1 MSSDEVLKQLL
12 WKHEATIT
20 DLAHQLGGPDAE
32 CRIEDIHGN
41 PLWDSEFVACPEGR
55 HEREHAAGGAWE
67 EGAAAPGEPT
77 RLSLESAG
85 PGPGGPASGAA
96 GGATHGAGSR
106 TSLEPG
112 WIVPLAQMGRL
123 VIRTPSPPSNGPT
136 QLAALGRFLI
146 GSMETEEELDRV
158 VEDHIAN
165 TNQLVALY
173 HIIGATHETWDLAD
187 KLDVMLEE
195 AGRQIGTSLA
205 FLLISQDDEEHFAL
219 WPGDDE
225 LRRKRARTLL
235 DLCAG
240 EQDAFIGDEPEPFVA
255 APILVRDEIVGW
267 LGAGERP
274 VGDPLGQ
281 RDMKHVSALA
291 ELSAGFLQTS
301 RLQDQVVANTK
312 LQRELEIAS
321 QIQDML
327 MPREVP
333 QPKGV
338 GVAASCR
345 PASSVGGD
353 FFVVQKLADERIAF
367 ALGDVTGK
375 GVPAALIMAMA
386 RTVFRSLTP
395 LSGGAGVVLD
405 RLSEV
410 LYDDLEEVGKFVTLV
425 LGFWDPR
432 AGSLEIANAG
442 HSPVLYRAHADAA
455 FVALEPEQP
464 PLGVLPEPGAP
475 TVTVEFGPGSVF
487 LACSDGVT
495 EARDPDGGFYGDE
508 RLQGLIDELGMVEA
522 EALRSRILADVELFS
537 RGAPQSDDQTILI
550 LAHGEVESRVEDL
563 PGSDSREVRS
573 RDITAHLGSSG
584 AELRTEHAGGV
595 IASGVDGGGVTV
607 ETGLK
612 LLVEYSACLC
622 CRAETAGLSALNRE
636 FDRWI
641 QKVISGMPDRAQQE
655 TVVCTG
661 EDLKLAVYEAVANI
675 VEHGQVPNDDRVE
688 IAFHANAN
696 GLEAEVVS
704 TGTPFDPTA
713 TRISPPAPE
722 EMAEGGYG
730 LHLIRSLTDHIG
742 YDSKDGQHTLRL
754 TRLWRAST

>member
-20 DLAHQLGGPDAE
+20 DLAHQIGGPEAE
-32 CRIEDIHGN
+32 CRLEDVHGN
-41 PLWDSEFVACPEGR
+41 PLWDSEFINAPEAR
-55 HEREHAAGGAWE
+55 
-67 EGAAAPGEPT
+67 
-77 RLSLESAG
+77 
-85 PGPGGPASGAA
+85 
-96 GGATHGAGSR
+96 
-106 TSLEPG
+106 LEPG
-112 WIVPLAQMGRL
+112 VDSEPEPDGAGPEAGSSASGTGPAGSPEAVSGGKAHLEPAWIVPLAQMGRL
-123 VIRTPSPPSNGPT
+123 VVRAADPPAGGPVELPS
-136 QLAALGRFLI
+136 LGRFLI
-146 GSMETEEELDRV
+146 GSMETEEELDRL

-173 HIIGATHETWDLAD
+173 HIIGATHETWDLED
-187 KLDVMLEE
+187 KLEVMLEE

-205 FLLISQDDEEHFAL
+205 FLEITRDDQKYFAL
-219 WPGDDE
+219 WPGDDDA
-225 LRRKRARTLL
+225 RRERARALL

-240 EQDAFIGDEPEPFVA
+240 ESDAFIGEEPEPFVA

-291 ELSAGFLQTS
+291 ELSAGFLQTA

-353 FFVVQKLADERIAF
+353 FFVVQKLSDDRIAF

-432 AGSLEIANAG
+432 AGRIEIANAG
-442 HSPVLYRAHADAA
+442 HSPVLYRAHADAK

-475 TVTVEFGPGSVF
+475 TIELEFGPGSVF

-495 EARDPDGGFYGDE
+495 EARDPEGGFYGDE
-508 RLQGLIDELGMVEA
+508 RLQKLVDQLGMVEA
-522 EALRSRILADVELFS
+522 ESLRSRILADVERFA

-550 LAHGEVESRVEDL
+550 LSHSAVASTVGDGAAPEPRDA
-563 PGSDSREVRS
+563 RS
-573 RDITAHLGSSG
+573 RDITAHLGRNG
-584 AELRTEHAGGV
+584 AEVRTEVGGGV
-595 IASGVDGGGVTV
+595 IASGVEGGGVTV
-607 ETGLK
+607 ETGMQLA
-612 LLVEYSACLC
+612 VEYNACLC
-622 CRAETAGLSALNRE
+622 FHAEKAGLAALTRE
-636 FDRWI
+636 FGRWI
-641 QKVISGMPDRAQQE
+641 EKVKSAAPDRLHQE
-655 TVVCTG
+655 TVARTG
-661 EDLKLAVYEAVANI
+661 HDLKLAVYEAVANI
-675 VEHGQVPNDDRVE
+675 VEHGEVPNDDRIE
-688 IAFHANAN
+688 IVFRADAT
-696 GLEAEVVS
+696 GLEAEVTS
-704 TGTPFDPTA
+704 RGTAFDPA
-713 TRISPPAPE
+713 AGRVSPPAPE
-722 EMAEGGYG
+722 DFAEGGYG
-730 LHLIRSLTDHIG
+730 LHLVRSLTDRIG
-742 YDSKDGQHTLRL
+742 YESKDGRHTLRL
-754 TRLWRAST
+754 TRLWRTAA